1 MTLVIMLLAGTVV
14 YAGSYVQGW
23 VGAATPTSGTNASC
37 NKTASNTALAPHD
50 VTLNVYN
57 ATDKIGLAAAVALAL
72 QKQDFTIATVD
83 NDPLGRTIPG
93 VGEIRHGDS
102 GLEGSALAAQRLPG
116 AVLVLDSRMD
126 ASVDVVLGNKYKVL
140 TVPPKAAHPKKA
152 KAAPRC

>member
-1 MTLVIMLLAGTVV
+1 MAFVITLLTGTIV

-23 VGAATPTSGTNASC
+23 VGAATPAAGTNASC
-37 NKTASNTALAPHD
+37 NKTASKVALTPHD

-57 ATDKIGLAAAVALAL
+57 ATDKLGLAAAVALAL
-72 QKQDFTIATVD
+72 QKQGFTIATVD

-102 GLEGSALAAQRLPG
+102 GLEGSTLAAQRLPG
-116 AVLVLDSRMD
+116 AGLMLDSRMD

-140 TVPPKAAHPKKA
+140 TIPRKAAHPKKA
-152 KAAPRC
+152 KAAPHC